1 LFLEKKVKDPLEY
14 GGSMFVG
21 QTNFSA
27 GHEAASPVVSM
38 KLNVLL
44 LDKRPVMPHMVGKS
58 RI

>member
-1 LFLEKKVKDPLEY
+1 MKDPLEY